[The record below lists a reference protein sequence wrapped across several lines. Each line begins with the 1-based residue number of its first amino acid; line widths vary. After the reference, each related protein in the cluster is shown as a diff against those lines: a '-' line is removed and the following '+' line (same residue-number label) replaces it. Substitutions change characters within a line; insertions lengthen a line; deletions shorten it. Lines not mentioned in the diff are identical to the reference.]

1 MVLKISSI
9 GALLIATLVMGGI
22 IYNSV
27 SSPPMGVNQ
36 GEEAPDIEL
45 PQAGGESMS
54 LNDVRG
60 TFVIMNFWASWCE
73 PCIREF
79 PMLNQVHQKFGDER
93 VNVLAVNMSSFERTM
108 DEAMEF
114 LDDRPVTM
122 PVLFDM
128 DGEMADEYQV
138 AGLPTTY
145 LINEE
150 GIIVDIIMGEVTE
163 EMLIERIQPFL

>member
-1 MVLKISSI
+1 MVRKVSSI
-9 GALLIATLVMGGI
+9 GALVIATLVMGAI

-36 GEEAPDIEL
+36 GEKAPDMEL
-45 PQAGGESMS
+45 PQAEGESMS

-79 PMLNQVHQKFGDER
+79 PLLDQVHQEFSDEE

-108 DEAMEF
+108 DDAMGF
-114 LDDRPVTM
+114 LDDQSVTM
-122 PVLFDM
+122 PVLFDTG
-128 DGEMADEYQV
+128 GEMADAYQV

-163 EMLIERIQPFL
+163 EMLMERLQPFL

>member
-1 MVLKISSI
+1 M
-9 GALLIATLVMGGI
+9 IATLVMGGV

-27 SSPPMGVNQ
+27 SSPPTGVNQ
-36 GEEAPDIEL
+36 GEKAPDIEL
-45 PQAGGESMS
+45 PQAEGESMS

-79 PMLNQVHQKFGDER
+79 PLLNQVNQEFSDEE

-108 DEAMEF
+108 DDAMEF
-114 LDDRPVTM
+114 LGDRPVTM
-122 PVLFDM
+122 PVLFDT
-128 DGEMADEYQV
+128 DGEMADAYQV

-163 EMLIERIQPFL
+163 EMLMERLQPFL

>member
-1 MVLKISSI
+1 M
-9 GALLIATLVMGGI
+9 IATLVMGAV

-27 SSPPMGVNQ
+27 ASPPTGVNQ
-36 GEEAPDIEL
+36 GEKAPDIEL
-45 PQAGGESMS
+45 PQDGGESMS

-79 PMLNQVHQKFGDER
+79 PLLDQIHQEFSDEEI
-93 VNVLAVNMSSFERTM
+93 NVLAVNMSSFERTM

-122 PVLFDM
+122 PVLFDT
-128 DGEMADEYQV
+128 DREMADEYQV